1 MIDEAGIRELILK
14 KIPDAQVRITDMT
27 GTMDHYDIRVRSA
40 AFKGI
45 SLIDAHR
52 MVSSAL
58 REAHADGRIHAMQI
72 KTEIPENE
80 TR

>member
-1 MIDEAGIRELILK
+1 MIDEAGIIELIRK

-27 GTMDHYDIRVRSA
+27 GTMDHYDIRVRSV
-40 AFKGI
+40 AFRGI
-45 SLIDAHR
+45 PLMDAHR

-72 KTEIPENE
+72 KTDVPES
-80 TR
+80 

>member
-1 MIDEAGIRELILK
+1 MIDEAGIAELIRK
-14 KIPDAQVRITDMT
+14 KLPDAQVRITDMT

-45 SLIDAHR
+45 PLMDAHR
-52 MVSSAL
+52 MVSGAL

-72 KTEIPENE
+72 KTDVPES
-80 TR
+80 

>member
-1 MIDEAGIRELILK
+1 MIDEAGITELIRK

-40 AFKGI
+40 TFKGVP
-45 SLIDAHR
+45 LMDAHR

-72 KTEIPENE
+72 KTDVPES
-80 TR
+80 